1 MSLEHNA
8 ARSKM
13 KLVYYAQS
21 LCGSPTSTNRAV
33 QIVAAVWPVVHFLCL
48 YNKKNVHHLRC
59 VQITVD
65 LIALALYDV
74 VLYCDDSGSM
84 SFEEGVSH
92 PLAGSFPTSA

>member
-1 MSLEHNA
+1 MLLVHRCSWPINPESVQVSHIRQQSCLIC
-8 ARSKM
+8 RSSM
-13 KLVYYAQS
+13 ASGAISVLLQ
-21 LCGSPTSTNRAV
+21 LN
-33 QIVAAVWPVVHFLCL
+33 
-48 YNKKNVHHLRC
+48 NVRC

-92 PLAGSFPTSA
+92 PLADSFPTSA